1 MEGSY
6 NMLSYKD
13 YQLIQI
19 LIDFTIDQ
27 VKAENGN
34 YRDTIQVIHI
44 LQNLRNKV
52 FLASREDLPEFDKY
66 NTVIW

>member
-13 YQLIQI
+13 YQLIQL
-19 LIDFTIDQ
+19 LINFTIGEI
-27 VKAENGN
+27 KAENGN
-34 YRDTIQVIHI
+34 YRDTIQAIHI

>member
-1 MEGSY
+1 
-6 NMLSYKD
+6 MLNSKD
-13 YQLIQI
+13 WELVQI

-27 VKAENGN
+27 VKSENGN
-34 YRDTIQVIHI
+34 YWDTIQVIHI

>member
-1 MEGSY
+1 
-6 NMLSYKD
+6 MLNSKD
-13 YQLIQI
+13 WKLIQI

-34 YRDTIQVIHI
+34 YWDTIQVIHI

-52 FLASREDLPEFDKY
+52 FLASRQDLPEFDKY
-66 NTVIW
+66 DILI